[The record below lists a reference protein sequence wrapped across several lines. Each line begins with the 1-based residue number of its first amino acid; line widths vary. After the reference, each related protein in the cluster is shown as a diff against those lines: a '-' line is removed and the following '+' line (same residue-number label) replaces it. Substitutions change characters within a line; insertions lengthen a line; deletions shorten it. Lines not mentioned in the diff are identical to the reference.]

1 MLNSYNCN
9 TRLLMKQ
16 RTNTL
21 AFWTPWC
28 AHKRSW

>member
-1 MLNSYNCN
+1 
-9 TRLLMKQ
+9 MKQ